1 MGSII
6 AGMSYAESIEA
17 VVSPVKDLFGAVFF
31 ISVGMMVDLNVIVE
45 YFWPILLLSG
55 VVIAGM
61 ILFGTFGMLIT
72 GQSLRIAMESGF
84 SLTQI
89 GEFAFIIASLG
100 MSLGVLDPTIR

>member
-84 SLTQI
+84 SPHADRRVRVYHRVA
-89 GEFAFIIASLG
+89 GYVARCA
-100 MSLGVLDPTIR
+100 